1 MKLTINNIGKL
12 KNAEVVIDG
21 ITVITGEN
29 DTGKSTVGKVLWS
42 VFNSFYKVY
51 EQIEKERIDFVN
63 EQIYS
68 YVRNLDKSDNVK
80 KKTLDMAIDII
91 QNYSIY
97 YRNEENIKNY
107 ITEKFKE
114 NNYFVDAKVIEELT
128 GDLYVVLGIK
138 SIEIISSIIKQKLS
152 TEFHDEIK
160 NKNTESQEETS
171 VELCIRNKILNFN
184 IEEGINVAGEFVE
197 NLKGD
202 IDDFD
207 LATEAVFIDNPFIID
222 DIENI
227 FEQKK
232 KNYRQHLVSKLYYN
246 RNENTVKKMYVNE
259 KLEKIYKKL
268 NSIAS
273 GKITIKNLDVYYKDS
288 KMEINAKNLSTG
300 LKTFAIIKMLLQNG
314 TLEENGTIILDEPE
328 IHLHPEWQLK
338 FAELIVLLQKEF
350 GMHILLTTHSPY
362 FLNAI
367 EVFSERH
374 KIDDK
379 CKYYV
384 AENEGNSSIIKDV
397 TGNTRE
403 IYRKLARPIQ
413 DLENIRYSSDLDEQ
427 KN

>member
-12 KNAEVVIDG
+12 KNAEVEING
-21 ITVITGEN
+21 ITVIAGEN
-29 DTGKSTVGKVLWS
+29 NTGKSTVGKVLWS

-68 YVRNLDKSDNVK
+68 YIRNLDKSDNVK
-80 KKTLDMAIDII
+80 KKTLDMATDII

-97 YRNEENIKNY
+97 YRNEENIKSY
-107 ITEKFKE
+107 ITKKFKE
-114 NNYFVDAKVIEELT
+114 NNYFIDNERIEEL
-128 GDLYVVLGIK
+128 IA
-138 SIEIISSIIKQKLS
+138 SIYTILNIIDPQIISFIIDEKLSVEFNEEII
-152 TEFHDEIK
+152 
-160 NKNTESQEETS
+160 NKKIGKGSFANI
-171 VELCIRNKILNFN
+171 ELNIRNKILNFN
-184 IEEGINVAGEFVE
+184 IEEGIDVAGEFVE

-202 IDDFD
+202 IDNFD
-207 LATEAVFIDNPFIID
+207 LLTEAVFIDNPFIID

-273 GKITIKNLDVYYKDS
+273 GKIIIKKLDVYYKDREI
-288 KMEINAKNLSTG
+288 EINAKNLSTG

-328 IHLHPEWQLK
+328 IHLHPEWQIK

-362 FLNAI
+362 FLKAI
-367 EVFSERH
+367 QVYSKKYEIS
-374 KIDDK
+374 DK
-379 CKYYV
+379 CKYYMSELDGEQAILV
-384 AENEGNSSIIKDV
+384 DKTSKTDDLF
-397 TGNTRE
+397 
-403 IYRKLARPIQ
+403 YKLAISF
-413 DLENIRYSSDLDEQ
+413 ENLMNEEELYED
-427 KN
+427 

>member
-1 MKLTINNIGKL
+1 MKLSIKNVGKL
-12 KNAEVVIDG
+12 KKAEVEIKG

-63 EQIYS
+63 GQIYG
-68 YVRNLDKSDNVK
+68 YIRNLDKTDNVK
-80 KKTLDMAIDII
+80 KKTLDMAINII
-91 QNYSIY
+91 QNYGIY

-107 ITEKFKE
+107 ITENFKR

-128 GDLYVVLGIK
+128 GDLYFVLGIK
-138 SIEIISSIIKQKLS
+138 NIEIISSIIKQKLS

-160 NKNTESQEETS
+160 NKNTELQEETS
-171 VELCIRNKILNFN
+171 IELCIRNKILNFN
-184 IEEGINVAGEFVE
+184 IEEGIDVAGEFVE

-246 RNENTVKKMYVNE
+246 RNENTIKKMYVNE

-268 NSIAS
+268 NSVAS

-288 KMEINAKNLSTG
+288 KIEINAKNLSTG

-350 GMHILLTTHSPY
+350 SMHILLTTHSPY
-362 FLNAI
+362 FVSAI
-367 EVFSERH
+367 EVFSEKY

-384 AENEGNSSIIKDV
+384 AENKGNSGVIKDI
-397 TGNTRE
+397 TGNTN
-403 IYRKLARPIQ
+403 IIFKKMARPFQ
-413 DLENIRYSSDLDEQ
+413 DLENIRYTYDDE
-427 KN
+427 

>member
-138 SIEIISSIIKQKLS
+138 SIEIISSIIEQKLS

-246 RNENTVKKMYVNE
+246 RNENIIKKMYVNE

-288 KMEINAKNLSTG
+288 EIEINAKNLSTG

-413 DLENIRYSSDLDEQ
+413 DLENIRYSSDSDE
-427 KN
+427 

>member
-1 MKLTINNIGKL
+1 MKLSIRNIGKL
-12 KNAEVVIDG
+12 KEADVEING

-68 YVRNLDKSDNVK
+68 YIRNLDKSDNVK
-80 KKTLDMAIDII
+80 KKTLDMATDII

-97 YRNEENIKNY
+97 YRNEENIKSY
-107 ITEKFKE
+107 IIKKFKE
-114 NNYFVDAKVIEELT
+114 NNYFIDNERTEEL
-128 GDLYVVLGIK
+128 IA
-138 SIEIISSIIKQKLS
+138 SIYTILNIIDTQIISFIIDEKLSVEFNEEII
-152 TEFHDEIK
+152 
-160 NKNTESQEETS
+160 NKKIGKGSFANI
-171 VELCIRNKILNFN
+171 ELNIRNKILNFN
-184 IEEGINVAGEFVE
+184 IEEGIDVAGEFVE

-246 RNENTVKKMYVNE
+246 RNENIIKKMYVNE

-288 KMEINAKNLSTG
+288 EIEINAKNLSTG

-350 GMHILLTTHSPY
+350 SMHILLTTHSPY
-362 FLNAI
+362 FVSAI
-367 EVFSERH
+367 EVFSEKY

-384 AENEGNSSIIKDV
+384 AENKGNSGIIKDI
-397 TGNTRE
+397 TGNTN
-403 IYRKLARPIQ
+403 IIFKKMARPFQ
-413 DLENIRYSSDLDEQ
+413 DLENIRYTYDDE
-427 KN
+427 

>member
-12 KNAEVVIDG
+12 KNAEVEING
-21 ITVITGEN
+21 ITVIAGEN
-29 DTGKSTVGKVLWS
+29 NTGKSTVGKVLWS

-68 YVRNLDKSDNVK
+68 YIRNLDKSDNVK
-80 KKTLDMAIDII
+80 KKTLDMATDII

-97 YRNEENIKNY
+97 YRNEENIKSY
-107 ITEKFKE
+107 ITKKFKE
-114 NNYFVDAKVIEELT
+114 NNYFIDNERIEEL
-128 GDLYVVLGIK
+128 IA
-138 SIEIISSIIKQKLS
+138 SIYTILNIIDTQIISFIIDEKLSVEFNEEII
-152 TEFHDEIK
+152 
-160 NKNTESQEETS
+160 NKKIGKGSFANI
-171 VELCIRNKILNFN
+171 ELNIRNKILNFN
-184 IEEGINVAGEFVE
+184 IEEGIDVAGEFVE

-202 IDDFD
+202 IDNFD
-207 LATEAVFIDNPFIID
+207 LLTEAVFIDNPFIID

-273 GKITIKNLDVYYKDS
+273 GKIIIKKLDVYYKDREI
-288 KMEINAKNLSTG
+288 EINAKNLSTG

-328 IHLHPEWQLK
+328 IHLHPEWQIK

-350 GMHILLTTHSPY
+350 GMHILLTTYSPY
-362 FLNAI
+362 FLKAI
-367 EVFSERH
+367 QVYSKKYEIS
-374 KIDDK
+374 DK
-379 CKYYV
+379 CKYYMSELDGEQAILV
-384 AENEGNSSIIKDV
+384 DKTSKTDDLF
-397 TGNTRE
+397 
-403 IYRKLARPIQ
+403 YKLAISF
-413 DLENIRYSSDLDEQ
+413 ENLMNEEELYED
-427 KN
+427 

>member
-12 KNAEVVIDG
+12 KNAEVEING
-21 ITVITGEN
+21 ITVIAGEN
-29 DTGKSTVGKVLWS
+29 NTGKSTVGKVLWS

-68 YVRNLDKSDNVK
+68 YIRNLDKSDNVK
-80 KKTLDMAIDII
+80 KKTLDMATDII

-107 ITEKFKE
+107 ITKKFKE
-114 NNYFVDAKVIEELT
+114 NNYFIDNERIEEL
-128 GDLYVVLGIK
+128 IA
-138 SIEIISSIIKQKLS
+138 SIYTILNIIDTQIISFIIDEKLSVEFNEEII
-152 TEFHDEIK
+152 
-160 NKNTESQEETS
+160 NKKIGKGSFANI
-171 VELCIRNKILNFN
+171 ELNIRNKILNFN
-184 IEEGINVAGEFVE
+184 IEEGIDVAGEFVE

-202 IDDFD
+202 IDNFD
-207 LATEAVFIDNPFIID
+207 LLTEAVFIDNPFIID

-273 GKITIKNLDVYYKDS
+273 GKIIIKKLDIYYKDREI
-288 KMEINAKNLSTG
+288 EINAKNLSTG

-328 IHLHPEWQLK
+328 IHLHPEWQIK

-362 FLNAI
+362 FLKAI
-367 EVFSERH
+367 QVYSKKYEIS
-374 KIDDK
+374 DK
-379 CKYYV
+379 CKYYMSELDGEQAILV
-384 AENEGNSSIIKDV
+384 DKTNNLEDIFYQLTIPFENLMNE
-397 TGNTRE
+397 E
-403 IYRKLARPIQ
+403 EL
-413 DLENIRYSSDLDEQ
+413 L
-427 KN
+427 

>member
-1 MKLTINNIGKL
+1 MKLSIKNVGKL
-12 KNAEVVIDG
+12 KEADVEING

-42 VFNSFYKVY
+42 VFNGFYEIDEKVY
-51 EQIEKERIDFVN
+51 KEKVSELEKIIDEIIKENVYKNLSTDYNSFFEIFNSTGKKIAIEFLKGN
-63 EQIYS
+63 
-68 YVRNLDKSDNVK
+68 K
-80 KKTLDMAIDII
+80 
-91 QNYSIY
+91 NYS
-97 YRNEENIKNY
+97 E
-107 ITEKFKE
+107 
-114 NNYFVDAKVIEELT
+114 
-128 GDLYVVLGIK
+128 
-138 SIEIISSIIKQKLS
+138 
-152 TEFHDEIK
+152 DEIK
-160 NKNTESQEETS
+160 IIINNYKKDLKIENISNFVQKINETLKISDKEIIKVIVSRVMNKEFHNQINAIFSKKKMNIGEISLKIKDKEIDLKIENNEISDVQNYFLINKETMY
-171 VELCIRNKILNFN
+171 
-184 IEEGINVAGEFVE
+184 
-197 NLKGD
+197 
-202 IDDFD
+202 
-207 LATEAVFIDNPFIID
+207 IDNPFILDSYDFD
-222 DIENI
+222 DENH
-227 FEQKK
+227 QT
-232 KNYRQHLVSKLYYN
+232 HLATNVFSE
-246 RNENTVKKMYVNE
+246 NENSVISEIKVK
-259 KLEKIYKKL
+259 KKL
-268 NSIAS
+268 NNIYQKLNSVLS
-273 GKITIKNLDVYYKDS
+273 GEILENKNSKFVYRKNGED
-288 KMEINAKNLSTG
+288 IDLKNLSTG

-413 DLENIRYSSDLDEQ
+413 DLENIRYSSDLDE
-427 KN
+427 

>member
-1 MKLTINNIGKL
+1 MKLSIKNVGKL
-12 KNAEVVIDG
+12 KEADVEING

-68 YVRNLDKSDNVK
+68 YIRNLDKSDNVK
-80 KKTLDMAIDII
+80 KKTLDMATDII

-97 YRNEENIKNY
+97 YRNEENIKSY
-107 ITEKFKE
+107 ITKKFKE
-114 NNYFVDAKVIEELT
+114 NNYFIDNERIEEL
-128 GDLYVVLGIK
+128 IA
-138 SIEIISSIIKQKLS
+138 SIYTILNIIDTQIISFIIDEKLSVEFNEEII
-152 TEFHDEIK
+152 
-160 NKNTESQEETS
+160 NKKIGKGSFANI
-171 VELCIRNKILNFN
+171 ELNIRNKILNFN
-184 IEEGINVAGEFVE
+184 IEEGIDVAGEFVE

-207 LATEAVFIDNPFIID
+207 LATEAIFIDNPFIID

-246 RNENTVKKMYVNE
+246 RNENIIKKMYVNE

-288 KMEINAKNLSTG
+288 EIEINAKNLSTG

-374 KIDDK
+374 KIEDK

-384 AENEGNSSIIKDV
+384 AKNEENSSIIKDV

-413 DLENIRYSSDLDEQ
+413 DLENIRYSSDLDE
-427 KN
+427 

>member
-42 VFNSFYKVY
+42 VFNGFYKVY

-68 YVRNLDKSDNVK
+68 YVKNLDKSDNVK

-97 YRNEENIKNY
+97 YKNEENIKNY

-138 SIEIISSIIKQKLS
+138 SIEIISSIIEQKLS

-246 RNENTVKKMYVNE
+246 RNKNTVKKMYVNE

-314 TLEENGTIILDEPE
+314 TLEENGTIILDKPE

-338 FAELIVLLQKEF
+338 FAELIVLLQREF

-413 DLENIRYSSDLDEQ
+413 DLENIRYSSDLDE
-427 KN
+427 

>member
-68 YVRNLDKSDNVK
+68 YVKNLDKSDNVK

-138 SIEIISSIIKQKLS
+138 SIEIISSIIEQKLS

-171 VELCIRNKILNFN
+171 VELYIRNKILNFN

-232 KNYRQHLVSKLYYN
+232 KNYRQHLVSKLYYD

-413 DLENIRYSSDLDEQ
+413 DLENIRYSSDSDE
-427 KN
+427 

>member
-42 VFNSFYKVY
+42 VFNSFFEIKK
-51 EQIEKERIDFVN
+51 QIRT
-63 EQIYS
+63 
-68 YVRNLDKSDNVK
+68 DK
-80 KKTLDMAIDII
+80 
-91 QNYSIY
+91 
-97 YRNEENIKNY
+97 
-107 ITEKFKE
+107 
-114 NNYFVDAKVIEELT
+114 
-128 GDLYVVLGIK
+128 
-138 SIEIISSIIKQKLS
+138 ISSILEELRRVSSIQDIRNNLVHSSIVEYDLDLNDFLKQLEKKLEVLNDVRGLDDESKDELKDTLEKIKKRINLS
-152 TEFHDEIK
+152 DDEIMKKITQINFNKEFNSQINNLNFLEEGNIDLKIK
-160 NKNTESQEETS
+160 NKNINLIISDDKIQIKDFFSLYENVMLLDNPRIIDNLAENIILSANKIFSIIENLHNSKFISMLRNDKSSTATDNILNEEKLFKIEEKLNKI
-171 VELCIRNKILNFN
+171 VDGKFLKKDFGVYFYRNK
-184 IEEGINVAGEFVE
+184 
-197 NLKGD
+197 
-202 IDDFD
+202 
-207 LATEAVFIDNPFIID
+207 
-222 DIENI
+222 
-227 FEQKK
+227 
-232 KNYRQHLVSKLYYN
+232 
-246 RNENTVKKMYVNE
+246 
-259 KLEKIYKKL
+259 
-268 NSIAS
+268 S
-273 GKITIKNLDVYYKDS
+273 GK
-288 KMEINAKNLSTG
+288 EINIKNLSTG
-300 LKTFAIIKMLLQNG
+300 FKVFSIIKLLIQNNQ
-314 TLEENGTIILDEPE
+314 LRENGTIILDEPE

-413 DLENIRYSSDLDEQ
+413 DLENIRYSSNLDE
-427 KN
+427 

>member
-12 KNAEVVIDG
+12 KNAEVEING
-21 ITVITGEN
+21 ITVIAGEN
-29 DTGKSTVGKVLWS
+29 NTGKSTVGKVLWS

-68 YVRNLDKSDNVK
+68 YIRNLDKSDNVK
-80 KKTLDMAIDII
+80 KKTLDMATDII

-107 ITEKFKE
+107 ITKKFKE
-114 NNYFVDAKVIEELT
+114 NNYFIDNERIEEL
-128 GDLYVVLGIK
+128 IA
-138 SIEIISSIIKQKLS
+138 SIYTILNIIDTQIISFIIDEKLSVEFNEEII
-152 TEFHDEIK
+152 
-160 NKNTESQEETS
+160 NKKIGKGSFANI
-171 VELCIRNKILNFN
+171 ELNIRNKILNFN
-184 IEEGINVAGEFVE
+184 IEEGIDVAGEFVE

-202 IDDFD
+202 IDNFD
-207 LATEAVFIDNPFIID
+207 LLTEAVFIDNPFIID

-288 KMEINAKNLSTG
+288 EIEINAKNLSTG

-328 IHLHPEWQLK
+328 IHLHPEWQIK

-362 FLNAI
+362 FLKAI
-367 EVFSERH
+367 QVYSKKYEIS
-374 KIDDK
+374 DK
-379 CKYYV
+379 CKYYMSELDGEQAILV
-384 AENEGNSSIIKDV
+384 DKTNNLEDIFYQLTIPFENLMNE
-397 TGNTRE
+397 E
-403 IYRKLARPIQ
+403 EL
-413 DLENIRYSSDLDEQ
+413 L
-427 KN
+427 

>member
-1 MKLTINNIGKL
+1 MKLSIRNVGKL
-12 KNAEVVIDG
+12 KEADVEING

-68 YVRNLDKSDNVK
+68 YVKNLDKSDNVK

-138 SIEIISSIIKQKLS
+138 SIEIISSIIEQKLS

-171 VELCIRNKILNFN
+171 VKLYIRNKILNFN

-413 DLENIRYSSDLDEQ
+413 DLENIRYSSDLDE
-427 KN
+427 

>member
-138 SIEIISSIIKQKLS
+138 SIEIISSIIEQKLS

-268 NSIAS
+268 NSIVS

-413 DLENIRYSSDLDEQ
+413 DLENIRYSSDLDE
-427 KN
+427 

>member
-1 MKLTINNIGKL
+1 LKLTINNIGKL
-12 KNAEVVIDG
+12 KNAEVEING
-21 ITVITGEN
+21 ITVIAGEN
-29 DTGKSTVGKVLWS
+29 NTGKSTVGKVLWS

-68 YVRNLDKSDNVK
+68 YIRNLDKSDNVK
-80 KKTLDMAIDII
+80 KKTLDMATDII

-97 YRNEENIKNY
+97 YRNEENIKSY
-107 ITEKFKE
+107 ITKKFKE
-114 NNYFVDAKVIEELT
+114 NNYFIDNERIEEL
-128 GDLYVVLGIK
+128 IA
-138 SIEIISSIIKQKLS
+138 SIYTILNIIDTQIISFIIDEKLSVEFNEEII
-152 TEFHDEIK
+152 
-160 NKNTESQEETS
+160 NKKIGKGSFANI
-171 VELCIRNKILNFN
+171 ELNIRNKILNFN
-184 IEEGINVAGEFVE
+184 IEEGIDVAGEFVE

-202 IDDFD
+202 IDNFD
-207 LATEAVFIDNPFIID
+207 LLTEAVFIDNPFIID

-273 GKITIKNLDVYYKDS
+273 GKIIIKKLDVYYKDREI
-288 KMEINAKNLSTG
+288 EINAKNLSTG

-328 IHLHPEWQLK
+328 IHLHPEWQIK

-362 FLNAI
+362 FLKAI
-367 EVFSERH
+367 QVYSKKYEIS
-374 KIDDK
+374 DK
-379 CKYYV
+379 CKYYMSELDGEQAILV
-384 AENEGNSSIIKDV
+384 DKTNNLEDIFYQLTIPFENLMNE
-397 TGNTRE
+397 E
-403 IYRKLARPIQ
+403 EL
-413 DLENIRYSSDLDEQ
+413 L
-427 KN
+427 

>member
-68 YVRNLDKSDNVK
+68 YVKNLDKSDNVK

-138 SIEIISSIIKQKLS
+138 SIEIISSIIEQKLS

-184 IEEGINVAGEFVE
+184 IEEGINIAGEFVE

-413 DLENIRYSSDLDEQ
+413 DLENIRYSSDLDE
-427 KN
+427 

>member
-68 YVRNLDKSDNVK
+68 YVKNLDKSDNVK

-114 NNYFVDAKVIEELT
+114 NNYFVDAKVIEELA

-138 SIEIISSIIKQKLS
+138 SIEIISSIIEQKLS

-207 LATEAVFIDNPFIID
+207 LTTEAVFIDNPFIID

-384 AENEGNSSIIKDV
+384 AENEGNSGIIKDV

-413 DLENIRYSSDLDEQ
+413 DLENIRYSSDLDE
-427 KN
+427 

>member
-1 MKLTINNIGKL
+1 LKLTINNIGKL
-12 KNAEVVIDG
+12 KNAEVEING
-21 ITVITGEN
+21 ITVIAGEN
-29 DTGKSTVGKVLWS
+29 NTGKSTVGKVLWS

-68 YVRNLDKSDNVK
+68 YIRNLDKSDNVK
-80 KKTLDMAIDII
+80 KKTLDMATDII

-97 YRNEENIKNY
+97 YRNEENIKSY
-107 ITEKFKE
+107 ITKKFKE
-114 NNYFVDAKVIEELT
+114 NNYFIDNERIEEL
-128 GDLYVVLGIK
+128 IA
-138 SIEIISSIIKQKLS
+138 SIYTILNIIDTQIISFIIDEKLSVEFNEEII
-152 TEFHDEIK
+152 
-160 NKNTESQEETS
+160 NKKIGKGSFANI
-171 VELCIRNKILNFN
+171 ELNIRNKILNFN
-184 IEEGINVAGEFVE
+184 IEEGIDVAGEFVE

-202 IDDFD
+202 IDNFD
-207 LATEAVFIDNPFIID
+207 LLTEAVFIDNPFIID

-273 GKITIKNLDVYYKDS
+273 GKIIIKKLDVYYKDREI
-288 KMEINAKNLSTG
+288 EINAKNLSTG

-328 IHLHPEWQLK
+328 IHLHPEWQIK

-362 FLNAI
+362 FLKAI
-367 EVFSERH
+367 QVYSKKYEIS
-374 KIDDK
+374 DK
-379 CKYYV
+379 CKYYMSELDGEQAILV
-384 AENEGNSSIIKDV
+384 DKTSKTDDLF
-397 TGNTRE
+397 
-403 IYRKLARPIQ
+403 YKLAISF
-413 DLENIRYSSDLDEQ
+413 ENLMNEEELYED
-427 KN
+427 